1 MRIGFRPTALIGLA
15 IAAVGALSLWIS
27 SSTPNVWSTAG
38 SCLVVGLGL
47 GLVATPTLI
56 AAQASVPW
64 NERAVVTGTNM
75 FMRSV
80 GSAVGVAIF
89 GAIANAVIAG
99 RGGDASRAAVQA
111 GSTAVFLAVLVAA
124 AVSVAAGLLMPHT
137 RAEDVAH
144 GGTGENTPEDAELDL
159 AEPSTGSRTA

>member
-1 MRIGFRPTALIGLA
+1 
-15 IAAVGALSLWIS
+15 VGALALWLTS
-27 SSTPNVWSTAG
+27 ATPNVFATAA
-38 SCLVVGLGL
+38 SCLVVGFGL

-89 GAIANAVIAG
+89 GAIANAVIASH
-99 RGGDASRAAVQA
+99 GGEASSEAVQA
-111 GSTAVFLAVLVAA
+111 GSTAVFLAVLVVAL
-124 AVSVAAGLLMPHT
+124 VTVAAGLLMPHT

-144 GGTGENTPEDAELDL
+144 GGSSDNESTDVAQT
-159 AEPSTGSRTA
+159 EPSTA